1 MNVKKQGN
9 SWYYDFRFEGKR
21 YRKGGFKTKRDAQA
35 EAIDVKASLSKG
47 YNLTDKTP
55 FVEYYNKYVEINKEG
70 KVSDKHLAR
79 YKNSI
84 KVFEEKF
91 GMIPI
96 NKVTKMMYQEL
107 LNEYAEGKYLEQKEN
122 GRATASVEKLHYC
135 LREAIKEALHEGI
148 IHKDPTYKAVTKGKK
163 DAKLADDKFMSL
175 EEFKSLKRFAMSK
188 KELSYLFLYL
198 LTVTGARFSE
208 IQHLKITDINKKDKT
223 IHIRG
228 TKTVNADRVIKVSE
242 KDINYILTFVKDKPL
257 NISGY
262 LFDTGFNLLSHN
274 SVTRLFKSFLLKNKC
289 NDYTLH
295 SLRHTHIS
303 WLIDLG
309 FDIYYISKRAGHAN
323 ISITQEIYGHLLP
336 ETEKENDLKMEQ
348 SLTAI

>member
-9 SWYYDFRFEGKR
+9 SWYYDFRYDGKR
-21 YRKGGFKTKRDAQA
+21 YRKGGFKTKREAQA
-35 EAIDVKASLSKG
+35 TAIEVKASLSKG
-47 YNLTDKTP
+47 FNLTDKTP

-70 KVSDKHLAR
+70 KISDKHLAR

-91 GMIPI
+91 GMMPV
-96 NKVTKMMYQEL
+96 NKLTKMMYQEL
-107 LNEYAEGKYLEQKEN
+107 LNEYAEGKFLEPKEN

-148 IHKDPTYKAVTKGKK
+148 IHKDPTYKAVTKGLKK
-163 DAKLADDKFMSL
+163 AKLEDDKFMSL
-175 EEFKSLKRFAMSK
+175 EEFKALKRFAMSK
-188 KELSYLFLYL
+188 KELSYLFLYML
-198 LTVTGARFSE
+198 VVTGARFSE
-208 IQHLKITDINKKDKT
+208 VQHIKITDINKKDKT

-228 TKTVNADRVIKVSE
+228 TKTENADRVIKVSE
-242 KDINYILTFVKDKPL
+242 KDINYILNFIKVRPL
-257 NISGY
+257 NINGY
-262 LFDTGFNLLSHN
+262 LFDTGFNLISHN
-274 SVTRLFKSFLLKNKC
+274 SVSRLFKTFLLKNKC

-295 SLRHTHIS
+295 SIRHTHIS

-336 ETEKENDLKMEQ
+336 ETEKENDIKMEQ
-348 SLTAI
+348 SLSAI